1 MVTACPVYATETRG
15 ASSSYSELP
24 REGLPIPGPDETS
37 PLLRDQRTQR
47 TKENLSERWHSARL
61 SASTFV
67 DRNTGLLL
75 VAASQFFFA
84 LMGISVKWLSSLNEP
99 VPTLELIWLRMVMT
113 YIYSVVYMYMR
124 KIPSPL
130 LGPKGVRTLLVLR
143 GFTGFFTLSGMYF
156 SLQYLSLSDATALTF
171 ISPILTG
178 FSGAVFLRETL
189 SLKETFAG
197 LCNFF
202 GVILIA
208 RPSFLFGS
216 PKGNQSEMVTPGQ
229 RMLSVSAALIGVLGA
244 TGTYTLLRAIGKR
257 AHTLHS
263 LSFFS
268 SQCVL
273 ISTICM
279 IAFKIPPVIPTRI
292 LWLVMLLLVGIFGL
306 IAQTLLTMGLQ
317 RETASRG
324 TLGVYTSIVF
334 AVVFEFLVFHTRPST
349 LSIAGTA
356 IIMSSAIYTS
366 LTKKTVIKPASCPT
380 LERPALATSYTGDDP
395 EP

>member
-1 MVTACPVYATETRG
+1 
-15 ASSSYSELP
+15 
-24 REGLPIPGPDETS
+24 
-37 PLLRDQRTQR
+37 
-47 TKENLSERWHSARL
+47 
-61 SASTFV
+61 
-67 DRNTGLLL
+67 
-75 VAASQFFFA
+75 
-84 LMGISVKWLSSLNEP
+84 
-99 VPTLELIWLRMVMT
+99 
-113 YIYSVVYMYMR
+113 MR

-156 SLQYLSLSDATALTF
+156 SLQYLSFSDATALTF

-178 FSGAVFLRETL
+178 FSGAVFLKETL

-216 PKGNQSEMVTPGQ
+216 PKGNQSEVVTPGQ
-229 RMLSVSAALIGVLGA
+229 RMLSVSAALIGILGA
-244 TGTYTLLRAIGKR
+244 TGVYTLLRAIGKR

-279 IAFKIPPVIPTRI
+279 IAFEIPPVIPTRI

-306 IAQTLLTMGLQ
+306 IAQTLLTTLMGLQ

-334 AVVFEFLVFHTRPST
+334 AVVFEFLVFHTRPSA

-356 IIMSSAIYTS
+356 IIMSSAIYAS
-366 LTKKTVIKPASCPT
+366 VLPILLLAIVHARDPSANEDCHQAGQRSPPLTPATIRNPDDY
-380 LERPALATSYTGDDP
+380 LYGDLSSTTNVLRQ
-395 EP
+395 